1 MLGVA
6 GGSHHVLLLLL
17 VVPSLEPATRTL
29 PICHLANLP
38 FLDCLA
44 VNKHSRPAALSDEF
58 FSQTGMAVTGRWFP
72 LWQWILPVVVIVLAV
87 GLKLSWS
94 RLPRWAG
101 WLGVTIE
108 GALSLWLLGVLLVA
122 VVSNVCRAPRGE
134 AASML
139 LGLGGAVVVLGAIYL
154 RTVFNDVRK
163 VQLANDAL
171 KRRIAAD
178 HPHDDVSVADD
189 GSVTFKPRR

>member
-1 MLGVA
+1 M
-6 GGSHHVLLLLL
+6 
-17 VVPSLEPATRTL
+17 
-29 PICHLANLP
+29 
-38 FLDCLA
+38 
-44 VNKHSRPAALSDEF
+44 
-58 FSQTGMAVTGRWFP
+58 
-72 LWQWILPVVVIVLAV
+72 WQWILPVVVIVLAV
-87 GLKLSWS
+87 GLKAGWS

-101 WLGVTIE
+101 WLGVTVE
-108 GALSLWLLGVLLVA
+108 GVLGLWLLGVLLVA
-122 VVSNVCRAPRGE
+122 VVANVCRAPRGE

-139 LGLGGAVVVLGAIYL
+139 LGLGGAVIVLGAIYL
-154 RTVFNDVRK
+154 RTVFNHVRK

>member
-44 VNKHSRPAALSDEF
+44 FNKHSRPAALSDEF
-58 FSQTGMAVTGRWFP
+58 PPQTGMAVAGRRFP

-87 GLKLSWS
+87 GLKVGWS
-94 RLPRWAG
+94 RPSRWFW
-101 WLGVTIE
+101 WLG
-108 GALSLWLLGVLLVA
+108 
-122 VVSNVCRAPRGE
+122 
-134 AASML
+134 
-139 LGLGGAVVVLGAIYL
+139 
-154 RTVFNDVRK
+154 
-163 VQLANDAL
+163 
-171 KRRIAAD
+171 
-178 HPHDDVSVADD
+178 
-189 GSVTFKPRR
+189 

>member
-1 MLGVA
+1 M
-6 GGSHHVLLLLL
+6 
-17 VVPSLEPATRTL
+17 
-29 PICHLANLP
+29 
-38 FLDCLA
+38 
-44 VNKHSRPAALSDEF
+44 
-58 FSQTGMAVTGRWFP
+58 
-72 LWQWILPVVVIVLAV
+72 WQWVLPVFVIVLAV
-87 GLKLSWS
+87 GLKVSWS

-108 GALSLWLLGVLLVA
+108 GALSLWLLGFLLVA

-134 AASML
+134 TASML
-139 LGLGGAVVVLGAIYL
+139 LGLGGAIIVLGAIYL
-154 RTVFNDVRK
+154 RTVFNHVRK

>member
-1 MLGVA
+1 
-6 GGSHHVLLLLL
+6 
-17 VVPSLEPATRTL
+17 
-29 PICHLANLP
+29 
-38 FLDCLA
+38 
-44 VNKHSRPAALSDEF
+44 
-58 FSQTGMAVTGRWFP
+58 
-72 LWQWILPVVVIVLAV
+72 LWRWILPVVVIVLAV

-101 WLGVTIE
+101 WLGVTVE

-139 LGLGGAVVVLGAIYL
+139 LGLGGAVIVLGAIYL
-154 RTVFNDVRK
+154 RTVFNHVRK

>member
-1 MLGVA
+1 M
-6 GGSHHVLLLLL
+6 
-17 VVPSLEPATRTL
+17 
-29 PICHLANLP
+29 
-38 FLDCLA
+38 
-44 VNKHSRPAALSDEF
+44 
-58 FSQTGMAVTGRWFP
+58 
-72 LWQWILPVVVIVLAV
+72 WQWILPTIVIILAV

-101 WLGVTIE
+101 WLGVTVE

-139 LGLGGAVVVLGAIYL
+139 LGLGGAVVVLGVVYL
-154 RTVFNDVRK
+154 RTVFNQVRK
-163 VQLANDAL
+163 LQRANEAL

-178 HPHDDVSVADD
+178 HPNDDVSVADD
-189 GSVTFKPRR
+189 GSLTFKPRR

>member
-1 MLGVA
+1 M
-6 GGSHHVLLLLL
+6 
-17 VVPSLEPATRTL
+17 
-29 PICHLANLP
+29 
-38 FLDCLA
+38 
-44 VNKHSRPAALSDEF
+44 
-58 FSQTGMAVTGRWFP
+58 
-72 LWQWILPVVVIVLAV
+72 WQWILPVVVIVLAV
-87 GLKLSWS
+87 GLKVGWS

-101 WLGVTIE
+101 WLGVTVE

-134 AASML
+134 TASML
-139 LGLGGAVVVLGAIYL
+139 LGLGGAVIVLGAIYL
-154 RTVFNDVRK
+154 RTVFNHVRK

>member
-1 MLGVA
+1 
-6 GGSHHVLLLLL
+6 
-17 VVPSLEPATRTL
+17 
-29 PICHLANLP
+29 
-38 FLDCLA
+38 
-44 VNKHSRPAALSDEF
+44 
-58 FSQTGMAVTGRWFP
+58 MAVSREVIPFVAVD
-72 LWQWILPVVVIVLAV
+72 LPTIVIVLAV

-101 WLGVTIE
+101 WLGVTVE

-139 LGLGGAVVVLGAIYL
+139 LGLGGAVIVLGAIYL
-154 RTVFNDVRK
+154 RTVFNHVRK

>member
-1 MLGVA
+1 
-6 GGSHHVLLLLL
+6 
-17 VVPSLEPATRTL
+17 
-29 PICHLANLP
+29 
-38 FLDCLA
+38 
-44 VNKHSRPAALSDEF
+44 
-58 FSQTGMAVTGRWFP
+58 
-72 LWQWILPVVVIVLAV
+72 LPVVVIVLAV

>member
-1 MLGVA
+1 M
-6 GGSHHVLLLLL
+6 
-17 VVPSLEPATRTL
+17 
-29 PICHLANLP
+29 
-38 FLDCLA
+38 
-44 VNKHSRPAALSDEF
+44 
-58 FSQTGMAVTGRWFP
+58 
-72 LWQWILPVVVIVLAV
+72 WQWILPVVVIVLAV

-101 WLGVTIE
+101 WLSVTVE

-139 LGLGGAVVVLGAIYL
+139 LGLGGAVIVLGAIYL
-154 RTVFNDVRK
+154 RTVFNHVRK
-163 VQLANDAL
+163 MQLANDAL